1 MALNEFINSYVGPMA
16 GAFLGRVLTR
26 QQAFHLADFIAVRL
40 AAKEDSALYQAVRSN
55 LAVVKG
61 IPYSSPELDGGV
73 GRVLQNAAHG
83 YVDWFR
89 MMASGLDGLETV
101 CEIDEDLI
109 DSAFE
114 AQSNGHGV
122 VFVGGHISSFN
133 MFLLLLAKRGFPVQV
148 LSYARSEEHH
158 RSDTILRERF
168 GINATPISMESLR
181 QAFHRLSNNGF
192 VVTAVDRPDV
202 GGSQLTFFDRKVE
215 LPIGHARLAVRSGA
229 HMIVGVVRQTADGI
243 YKVTGP
249 PIIKPEITGNVK
261 KDTLTLAQRVAEIIE
276 GFIRSDPEDWMMFLP
291 VWPDVIP

>member
-1 MALNEFINSYVGPMA
+1 MALNEFINSYLGPMA

-26 QQAFHLADFIAVRL
+26 QQAFHLADFIAARL
-40 AAKEDSALYQAVRSN
+40 ATKKDSPLYQAVRSN

-61 IPYSSPELDGGV
+61 IPYSSSELNSGV
-73 GRVLQNAAHG
+73 GRVLRNAAHG

-89 MMASGLDGLETV
+89 MMASGLDGLESV
-101 CEIDEDLI
+101 CEIDESLVH
-109 DSAFE
+109 SALE
-114 AQSNGHGV
+114 AQSSGHGV

-148 LSYARSEEHH
+148 LSYARSDEHH

-181 QAFHRLSNNGF
+181 QAYNRLSNKGF

-229 HMIVGVVRQTADGI
+229 HMIVGVVRQIANGN
-243 YKVTGP
+243 YKVTGS

-261 KDTLTLAQRVAEIIE
+261 KDTLTLAQRVAGIIE
-276 GFIRSDPEDWMMFLP
+276 GYVRSDPEDWMMFLP